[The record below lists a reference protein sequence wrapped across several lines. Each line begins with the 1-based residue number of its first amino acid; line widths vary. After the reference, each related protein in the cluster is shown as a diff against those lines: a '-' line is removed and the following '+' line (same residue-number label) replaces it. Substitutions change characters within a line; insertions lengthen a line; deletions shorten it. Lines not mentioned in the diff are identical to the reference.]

1 MTGRLMIKQLF
12 QDSFLKPREAAQE
25 VIAFNL
31 SYDAI
36 FSLFLAMV
44 CASTALMFTIDF
56 ILPQSAEAVEILGV
70 PWKICVVIFVVTTA
84 VAFGIAWIG
93 EKLQGLGDFKSIM
106 ALMAWMQVLQFA
118 LQIIS
123 YLFLLTMP
131 PVAAFFQLALIGW
144 SFWIFITFIDVAHGF
159 GNMIKATFVSL
170 LGSMLGVL
178 SLAMLTTLFFL
189 GT

>member
-1 MTGRLMIKQLF
+1 MTGRLMIKRLF

-56 ILPQSAEAVEILGV
+56 ILPQSAEAVDILGV

-123 YLFLLTMP
+123 YHILFTM
-131 PVAAFFQLALIGW
+131 LW
-144 SFWIFITFIDVAHGF
+144 STYFRSCNGMTWCPKNIF
-159 GNMIKATFVSL
+159 S
-170 LGSMLGVL
+170 
-178 SLAMLTTLFFL
+178 
-189 GT
+189 